1 MTELLRDL
9 GRAIARALPARNLAV
24 INAHGGNRGILEAV
38 AQDVRADFGLNVC
51 ILNPTTLAALDAET
65 RIPDIHAGRT
75 ETSMMLAVAPHLVR
89 TDLLAQLKNPSAGN
103 AIARTMLQDGVTWLW
118 TSNDE
123 RIADMGVIGD
133 PAAAS
138 AELGQEL
145 VARAVE
151 TAGNV
156 LRDFPDNQRSHP
168 GAE

>member
-1 MTELLRDL
+1 MTVLLRDL
-9 GRAIARALPARNLAV
+9 GRAIARGLPARNLAV

-38 AQDVRADFGLNVC
+38 AQDIRADFGLNVC
-51 ILNPTTLAALDAET
+51 ILNPTALAGLDAQT
-65 RIPDIHAGRT
+65 GIPDIHAGRI

-89 TDLLAQLKNPSAGN
+89 PDLLAQLKKPPAPD
-103 AIARTMLQDGVTWLW
+103 AVARTILQDGVTWLW

-133 PAAAS
+133 PASAS

-145 VARAVE
+145 VARVVE
-151 TAGNV
+151 TTGNV
-156 LRDFPDNQRSHP
+156 LRDFLNNQRSRG